1 MTKQKKLLSV
11 RKNKI
16 HFSQTVSL
24 LVKRFSYTLKPKGDE
39 KMSTPNLKNK
49 SIDELREIK
58 AKGEAEL
65 KVLHNKSKYYESQIN
80 LLTRKE
86 RTHRLCTRGAML
98 EKFLGCPNELTD
110 EQVEEILKIAFHPE
124 AVGRAIEQ
132 FRESNENTTL

>member
-1 MTKQKKLLSV
+1 MSNENLS
-11 RKNKI
+11 
-16 HFSQTVSL
+16 
-24 LVKRFSYTLKPKGDE
+24 
-39 KMSTPNLKNK
+39 NK
-49 SIDELREIK
+49 SLDELREMK

-65 KVLHNKSKYYESQIN
+65 KRLHNKSKYYDSQIK